1 MGGSRVEYRGMALI
15 VPETDSEWHG
25 YFAAARDGRLVVRRC
40 EGCGLLRYPPG
51 AACPWCRALEWTWQ
65 AVRGRGTIY
74 SYEIVVQAI
83 QPGFKDWT
91 PYPVVVVELDEQRG
105 VPDPDDGVRLVTNLV
120 TPDFAPERED
130 RVAIGA
136 RVEVCFQPL
145 APDFLLPQFRL
156 SGEPPAGRLWQLPGA

>member
-25 YFAAARDGRLVVRRC
+25 YFTAARDGRLVVRRC

-91 PYPVVVVELDEQRG
+91 PYAIVLVELDEQRG
-105 VPDPDDGVRLVTNLV
+105 TPTPDEALRIIANLV
-120 TPDFAPERED
+120 TSDFAPEPESK
-130 RVAIGA
+130 VAIGK
-136 RVEVCFQPL
+136 RVRVVFQDL
-145 APDFLLPQFRL
+145 ASDFALPQFAL
-156 SGEPPAGRLWQLPGA
+156 TDEPSVGRVWSLPA

>member
-1 MGGSRVEYRGMALI
+1 MALI

-74 SYEIVVQAI
+74 SYEIVVHAI
-83 QPGFKDWT
+83 QPGFRDWA
-91 PYPVVVVELDEQRG
+91 PYPVVLVELDEQRG
-105 VPDPDDGVRLVTNLV
+105 QPTVDEALRIVANLV
-120 TPDFAPERED
+120 RPDFRPEAEEN
-130 RVAIGA
+130 VAIGK
-136 RVEVCFQPL
+136 RVRVVFQDLADEV
-145 APDFLLPQFRL
+145 ALPQFTL
-156 SGEPPAGRLWQLPGA
+156 TDEPLAGRVWRLA